1 QVEIGAEILSRRGE
15 DNRMVSDR
23 PAAQRRRVKDAEY
36 HAAKAAEREAERE
49 AAKATRLAT
58 EGFGSEDD
66 D

>member
-1 QVEIGAEILSRRGE
+1 
-15 DNRMVSDR
+15 MVTDR

-36 HAAKAAEREAERE
+36 HAAKAEEREAARE